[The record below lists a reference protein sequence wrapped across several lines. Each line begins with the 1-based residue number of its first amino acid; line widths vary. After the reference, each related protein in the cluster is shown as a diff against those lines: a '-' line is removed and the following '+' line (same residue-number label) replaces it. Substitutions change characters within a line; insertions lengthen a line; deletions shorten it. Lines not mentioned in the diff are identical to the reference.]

1 MQGLTTWVLLES
13 LLNTLSKKN
22 SLWSKPFTL
31 TVFKLFLFKRRL
43 VQWLAQQVA
52 QLELTECLL
61 F

>member
-43 VQWLAQQVA
+43 VLWLAQQIA

>member
-43 VQWLAQQVA
+43 VLWLAQQVA